1 MQPTTAFCTIYPM
14 ADEEIGVRIA
24 VEREKKG
31 MSQSDLARALGISP
45 QAVQKWEDGGQ
56 PRFGRL
62 PEIANALGVDLRLL
76 VRGTLYEAALQSAD
90 EMPDVTIARDR
101 VRKKRL
107 ELIGRNPQEFVGKLP
122 LISWEMAAEWLEKV
136 EKITPQD
143 VEDWIQVPFE
153 HGPKAFCIRIEGE
166 SNYDPAGT
174 KSYAPGDFI
183 AVDPMREATNRSM
196 VVVRMDHEEK
206 ATFKQLL
213 LDGEIKMLR
222 ALNPDWPNRLVEMPA
237 GSQIIGVVIGK
248 WVPE

>member
-14 ADEEIGVRIA
+14 ADEEIGRRIA
-24 VEREKKG
+24 AERENKG
-31 MSQSDLARALGISP
+31 ISQSELARALGISP
-45 QAVQKWEDGGQ
+45 QAVQKWEDGGR
-56 PRFGRL
+56 PRFARL
-62 PEIANALGVDLRLL
+62 PTIADALGVDLRVL

-90 EMPDVTIARDR
+90 EIPDVNVARDR

-107 ELIGRNPQEFVGKLP
+107 ELIERNPGELIGKLP

-136 EKITPQD
+136 EKIVPD
-143 VEDWIQVPFE
+143 DIEDWIQVPFE

-166 SNYDPAGT
+166 SNYDPAGV

-196 VVVRMDHEEK
+196 VVVRIDHESR

-213 LDGEIKMLR
+213 VDGETKMLR
-222 ALNPDWPNRLVEMPA
+222 ALNPAWPNRLMEMPA